1 MDCFDLTRLCCNTNQ
16 FEYRKGETL
25 YVGEQV
31 SASSNSVRVLFS
43 SMHFVEKFVPVF
55 FAEAVVVVVVVVVVF
70 NIDVCTLQLDV
81 SLLCII
87 IALCS

>member
-1 MDCFDLTRLCCNTNQ
+1 ML
-16 FEYRKGETL
+16 
-25 YVGEQV
+25 
-31 SASSNSVRVLFS
+31 
-43 SMHFVEKFVPVF
+43 
-55 FAEAVVVVVVVVVVF
+55 FAEAVVVVVVVVVVVF